1 MLGIF
6 RSHHPIRHA
15 KSFKHAFEGI
25 FHALLNEPN
34 FRVQVVIVTV
44 SIFFGKFLEISNV
57 EWAILILS
65 MGLLLTAELINTA
78 VEEIMDHFV
87 KHDNPVTKIIKDISA
102 GFVLINAISS
112 LLILYLVLG
121 TKL

>member
-6 RSHHPIRHA
+6 KAHHPIRHA

-44 SIFFGKFLEISNV
+44 SIFFGKLLEISNV